1 MLANSGTVGDWVDIS
16 MLPNVLGSDLT
27 ERLQKWIAYGKSGI
41 KLVDTSQEGR
51 TFNNNTTFSGFDDTI
66 KVQVIQSFEL
76 VLQRIEE
83 QTSSITG
90 VFRERL
96 NGIQQRDA
104 VSNVE
109 AGARN
114 SYIIT
119 KPFYQQMDT
128 LTIDIL
134 GDCLN
139 IAKIVWK
146 DGLTGTLI
154 LGDKLQKVFTALPKY
169 FTHTDYDIHIVP
181 STQILKDMQQL
192 KGIVLELIKGGMIE
206 PDIAV
211 NAMTSRSLS
220 ELKDIVSKA
229 WAKKKK
235 ENDTIAQL
243 QQQLQQYQQQLQQLG
258 QQNQQLQNKV
268 ESLNE
273 SKIQLEKEKI
283 KADSEIR
290 WYMARTERDFKT
302 SQVENDSKKI
312 EIELAQIY
320 DGNPYND
327 QVRTT

>member
-1 MLANSGTVGDWVDIS
+1 M
-16 MLPNVLGSDLT
+16 M
-27 ERLQKWIAYGKSGI
+27 
-41 KLVDTSQEGR
+41 
-51 TFNNNTTFSGFDDTI
+51 
-66 KVQVIQSFEL
+66 
-76 VLQRIEE
+76 
-83 QTSSITG
+83 
-90 VFRERL
+90 
-96 NGIQQRDA
+96 
-104 VSNVE
+104 
-109 AGARN
+109 
-114 SYIIT
+114 
-119 KPFYQQMDT
+119 
-128 LTIDIL
+128 
-134 GDCLN
+134 
-139 IAKIVWK
+139 
-146 DGLTGTLI
+146 
-154 LGDKLQKVFTALPKY
+154 
-169 FTHTDYDIHIVP
+169 
-181 STQILKDMQQL
+181 
-192 KGIVLELIKGGMIE
+192 E
-206 PDIAV
+206 PEIAV